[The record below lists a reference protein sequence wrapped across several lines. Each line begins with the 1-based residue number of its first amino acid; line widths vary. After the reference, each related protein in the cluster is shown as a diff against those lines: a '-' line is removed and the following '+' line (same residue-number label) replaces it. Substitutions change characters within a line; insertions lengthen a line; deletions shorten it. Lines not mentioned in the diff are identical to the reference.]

1 MNKFLRKIISYITSG
16 VIIFSSLSLSFADKP
31 ILLHERKTVENI
43 SSGVVHEH
51 IQKFTSDG
59 WWNINVLRVN
69 LKDKYTNLDVLFNEE
84 GISKKDTLSN
94 MIKNS
99 QAVAG
104 INGDFFSTAKSSF
117 PLGVVISNGKM
128 ISSPPYHW
136 DRLPIFAIDK
146 NNHPFISFWKWE
158 IKAVPEDGQPVI
170 LSAINKSSD
179 KYEEVIL
186 YDKNW
191 SLKTIGN
198 TYFDDMIE
206 IIVEKDTVKEIRI
219 NKPPIDMPENGY
231 ILTGRGRV
239 KDILLNNFKVGK
251 KIKLEINTTPDYE
264 NIKTA
269 IGSGTFIVKDGNIA
283 DFTLNIKGKH
293 PRTALG
299 INKNKD
305 ELILVTIDGR
315 DTSYKGVDLNTLA
328 EIMISLGAY
337 EAVNLDGGG
346 STTMVLNPPYEENP
360 IVVNHPSDGKERKIS
375 NGIGIFNNAPKR
387 SLSYIKIYTDDTNV
401 FVNTTRNFYI
411 KGFDK
416 YHNPVEV
423 DINRVIFDISG
434 IKGKF
439 NKNTL
444 IPKETGKGKVIAK
457 YGGKK
462 AEIEINVLDEVKELQ
477 LSFDK
482 FHIDVDSQKDLGEI
496 YGKNIEGYTAKIN
509 PKDITWI
516 VYGSIGR
523 VINGIFYSSKKP
535 ASGAITAKIMNAAK
549 NIEVSVGYDEV
560 LIEDFENL
568 DNLSFL
574 SYPQEVKGSIEL
586 DNKDVISRFSLKL
599 NYDFTNSENTTAAYV
614 LLGENGVK
622 LENKPTKLGLWL
634 YGNDSNHW
642 VRGKIIDSRGKT
654 YYIDFAKNIDWK
666 GWKWITANIPNSVTY
681 PITLDRVYV
690 VETSPFNKD
699 EGYIL
704 IDGLKALYSTPYET
718 MALPAETNIEDKLQK
733 SEKISESGF
742 SFVIARGI
750 DELDILIKHLIGGRI
765 AKKINENR
773 LGIILGKM
781 NNSILDRVKVPFAE
795 ASNGYSYFRNN
806 NTLFIQLDDTEN
818 SLRTADVNQWLWFK
832 ETLKKSNEKNIIISL
847 SKPIFGESGFTDKLE
862 AELFHEILT
871 QYRSLGKNI
880 FVIQGSNRTKV
891 ILKDGI
897 RYIEI
902 EDINLED
909 IENVFNV
916 KYVRFVVNGNKITY
930 EILPLFQKK
939 N

>member
-1 MNKFLRKIISYITSG
+1 MNRLFKKVVSYIASG
-16 VIIFSSLSLSFADKP
+16 VIIFSSLSMSFADKP

-43 SSGVVHEH
+43 SSGVIHEH

-69 LKDKYTNLDVLFNEE
+69 LKDKYTSLDVLFNKE
-84 GISKKDTLSN
+84 GISKRETLSN

-99 QAVAG
+99 QAIAG
-104 INGDFFSTAKSSF
+104 INGDFFSTAKDSF
-117 PLGVVISNGKM
+117 PLGVVISNGEM
-128 ISSPPYHW
+128 VSSPPYHW
-136 DRLPIFAIDK
+136 NRLPVFAIDK
-146 NNHPFISFWKWE
+146 NNYPFISFWKWQ

-191 SLKTIGN
+191 SLKSIGN

-206 IIVEKDTVKEIRI
+206 IVVEENTVKEVRI
-219 NKPPIDMPENGY
+219 NQPPIDMPENGY

-239 KDILLNNFKVGK
+239 RDILLNNFKVGK
-251 KIKLEINTTPDYE
+251 KVKLEINTIPNYE

-299 INKNKD
+299 INKDKD

-328 EIMISLGAY
+328 EIMIDLGAY

-346 STTMVLNPPYEENP
+346 STTMVLKPQYEENP
-360 IVVNHPSDGKERKIS
+360 IVVNRPSDGKERKIS

-387 SLSYIKIYTDDTNV
+387 SLSYIKIYTDDTNI
-401 FVNTTRNFYI
+401 FVNTSRKFYVR
-411 KGFDK
+411 GFDK
-416 YHNPVEV
+416 YHNPVDI
-423 DINRVIFDISG
+423 DINRVKFNISG

-444 IPKETGKGKVIAK
+444 IPKESGKGKVIAK
-457 YGGKK
+457 YKNKK

-477 LSFDK
+477 FNFDK
-482 FHIDVDSQKDLGEI
+482 FHIDVNSQKDLTEI
-496 YGKNIEGYTAKIN
+496 YGKNDEGYTAKIN
-509 PKDITWI
+509 PKDITWTI
-516 VYGSIGR
+516 YGNIGK
-523 VINGIFYSSKKP
+523 VVDGIFYSSKKP
-535 ASGAITAKIMNAAK
+535 ASGAITAKIMNATQ
-549 NIEVSVGYDEV
+549 NIEVSVGYNEI
-560 LIEDFENL
+560 LLEDFENL
-568 DNLSFL
+568 DNLNFI

-586 DNKDVISRFSLKL
+586 DNEDVLSKFSLKL
-599 NYDFTNSENTTAAYV
+599 NYDFTNSEKTTAAYII
-614 LLGENGVK
+614 LGENGIK

-634 YGNDSNHW
+634 YGNESNHW
-642 VRGKIIDSRGKT
+642 FRGKIIDNSGKS

-666 GWKWITANIPNSVTY
+666 GWKWITADIPNNVTY
-681 PITLDRVYV
+681 PITLDRIYI

-704 IDGLKALYSTPYET
+704 IDGLKALYSTPYKT
-718 MALPAETNIEDKLQK
+718 MTLPAETHIKDKLQK
-733 SEKISESGF
+733 SEEVSENGF
-742 SFVIARGI
+742 SFVVTRGI
-750 DELDILIKHLIGGRI
+750 DKADTLIKRLIAGKI
-765 AKKINENR
+765 DEKINENQ

-781 NNSILDRVKVPFAE
+781 NNIFIDKIKVPFAE
-795 ASNGYSYFRNN
+795 ASNGYSCFVNN
-806 NTLFIQLDDTEN
+806 NTLFIQLDDTKN
-818 SLRTADVNQWLWFK
+818 GLRTSDVNQWIWLK
-832 ETLKKSNEKNIIISL
+832 EILNKSNEKNIIISL
-847 SKPIFGESGFTDKLE
+847 PKPVFGESGFIDKLE

-871 QYRSLGKNI
+871 EYRSLGKNI
-880 FVIQGSNRTKV
+880 FVIQGSNKTDV

-897 RYIEI
+897 RYIEV
-902 EDINLED
+902 EDINLEED
-909 IENVFNV
+909 INNFFNI
-916 KYVRFVVNGNKITY
+916 KYVRFVINGDKIAY
-930 EILPLFQKK
+930 EILPLFQK

>member
-1 MNKFLRKIISYITSG
+1 MNRLFKKVVSYITSG
-16 VIIFSSLSLSFADKP
+16 IIIFSSLSPSFADKP
-31 ILLHERKTVENI
+31 ILLHERKTIENI

-69 LKDKYTNLDVLFNEE
+69 LKDKYTSLDVLFNKE
-84 GISKKDTLSN
+84 GISERETLSN

-99 QAVAG
+99 KAIAG
-104 INGDFFSTAKSSF
+104 INGDFFSTAKNSF
-117 PLGVVISNGKM
+117 PLGVVVSNGEM
-128 ISSPPYHW
+128 VSSPPYQW
-136 DRLPIFAIDK
+136 DKLPIFAIDK

-219 NKPPIDMPENGY
+219 NQPPIDMPQNGY

-251 KIKLEINTTPDYE
+251 KVKLEIDTTPDYK

-305 ELILVTIDGR
+305 ELILVTVDGR

-328 EIMISLGAY
+328 EIMIDLGAY

-346 STTMVLNPPYEENP
+346 STTMVLNPQYEENP
-360 IVVNHPSDGKERKIS
+360 TVVNRPSDGKERKIS

-387 SLSYIKIYTDDTNV
+387 SLSYIKIYTDDTNI
-401 FVNTTRNFYI
+401 FANTSRNFYI

-416 YHNPVEV
+416 YHNPVNV
-423 DINRVIFDISG
+423 DINKVIFNISG

-444 IPKETGKGKVIAK
+444 IPKKPGKGKVIAYYK
-457 YGGKK
+457 GKK

-477 LSFDK
+477 FGFEK
-482 FHIDVDSQKDLGEI
+482 FHIDVNSQKDLTEI
-496 YGKNIEGYTAKIN
+496 YGKNDEGYTAKIN
-509 PKDITWI
+509 PKDITWMAF
-516 VYGSIGR
+516 GNIGR
-523 VINGIFYSSKKP
+523 VINGIFYSSKEP
-535 ASGAITAKIMNAAK
+535 ASGAITAKIMNAAR
-549 NIEVSVGYDEV
+549 NIEVSVGYNEV
-560 LIEDFENL
+560 LLEDFENL
-568 DNLSFL
+568 NNLSFL

-599 NYDFTNSENTTAAYV
+599 NYDFRNSEKTTAAYV
-614 LLGENGVK
+614 ILGENGIK
-622 LENKPTKLGLWL
+622 LENKPAKLGLWL
-634 YGNDSNHW
+634 YGNESNHW
-642 VRGKIIDSRGKT
+642 FRGKIIDSKGKT
-654 YYIDFAKNIDWK
+654 FYIDFAKNIDWK
-666 GWKWITANIPNSVTY
+666 GWKWITADIPNNVNY
-681 PITLDRVYV
+681 PITLDRIYV
-690 VETSPFNKD
+690 VETNPFNKD

-704 IDGLKALYSTPYET
+704 IDGLKALYSTPYKT
-718 MALPAETNIEDKLQK
+718 MTLPAETYIKDKLQK
-733 SEKISESGF
+733 SEIIDKGGF
-742 SFVIARGI
+742 SFIVAKGI
-750 DELDILIKHLIGGRI
+750 DKLDILIKHLIGSKI
-765 AKKINENR
+765 AKKINENQ
-773 LGIILGKM
+773 LGILLGKT
-781 NNSILDRVKVPFAE
+781 NNIILDRIKVPFAE

-818 SLRTADVNQWLWFK
+818 SLRTSDANQWLWLK
-832 ETLKKSNEKNIIISL
+832 QILKKSNEKNIIISL
-847 SKPIFGESGFTDKLE
+847 AKPIFGESGFTDKLE

-880 FVIQGSNRTKV
+880 FVIQGSNRTNV
-891 ILKDGI
+891 MLKDGI
-897 RYIEI
+897 RYIEV

-909 IENVFNV
+909 INNVFNI
-916 KYVRFVVNGNKITY
+916 KYIRFVVNGNKIAY
-930 EILPLFQKK
+930 EILPLFQRM